1 MYVIDYRVRTNKPMI
16 ISTNFSL
23 ADIEVR
29 MPALVR
35 LLGLM
40 RREGNVSGKAVKRA
54 IDAVRDGL
62 VSAYDVR
69 IGLVNTERMAQVAGR

>member
-40 RREGNVSGKAVKRA
+40 RREERAGRKTVQHAV
-54 IDAVRDGL
+54 DAVRDGL